1 MSFTDGL
8 GRAVNYLRLSVTDR
22 CNLRCAYC
30 SRREQTEYIP
40 HENILRYE
48 EMLVIIRAVRGMGVN
63 KVRLTGGEPF
73 VRKDFLAF
81 LGQLREEFPDLDLRI
96 TTNATLL
103 AGKAAALKLM
113 GIKVMN
119 ISLDTLDR
127 EKYQRITG
135 RDALP
140 EVLGAVHEC
149 LDRGIKVKL
158 NAVAIKG
165 FNDEEL
171 PAFLDLVRALPVDLR
186 FIEYMPMGGCLEWTE
201 GKLWKADDIL
211 AEASALAELTPLSPD
226 AVDRG
231 PSRIFAVAGGLGRLG
246 LISPMSRH
254 FCDSCNRLR
263 VTADGRLRTCLFS
276 DRTYKLLGYLRSSG
290 FNDSGLVRIIRRAM
304 ASKPLGYKL
313 VQERINGAAARDRA
327 MSAIGG

>member
-8 GRAVNYLRLSVTDR
+8 GRTVNYLRLSITDR

-40 HENILRYE
+40 HESILRYE
-48 EMLVIIRAVRGMGVN
+48 EMLTLVRAVRGMGVN

-103 AGKAAALKLM
+103 AGKVAALKLM
-113 GIKVMN
+113 GIKVLN

-127 EKYQRITG
+127 EKYRRITG
-135 RDALP
+135 RDSLP
-140 EVLGAVHEC
+140 EVMGAVHEC
-149 LDRGIKVKL
+149 LERGLRVKL

-171 PAFLDLVRALPVDLR
+171 PAFLDLVRQLPVELR

-201 GKLWKADDIL
+201 GRLWKAEEIL
-211 AEASALAELTPLSPD
+211 AAASALVELAPLDPEGS
-226 AVDRG
+226 DRG
-231 PSRIFAVAGGLGRLG
+231 PSRIFALAGGQGRVG

-263 VTADGRLRTCLFS
+263 LTADGRLRTCLFS
-276 DRTYKLLGYLRSSG
+276 DRTFRLLGYLRSSK
-290 FNDSGLVRIIRRAM
+290 FSEAGLVRIIRRAM
-304 ASKPLGYKL
+304 ATKPLGYKL
-313 VQERINGAAARDRA
+313 VQERINGAAIRDRA

>member
-1 MSFTDGL
+1 MSLTDGL
-8 GRAVNYLRLSVTDR
+8 GRTVNYLRLSITDR
-22 CNLRCAYC
+22 CNLQCAYC
-30 SRREQTEYIP
+30 SRRQNTEFIP
-40 HENILRYE
+40 HGRILRYE
-48 EMLVIIRAVRGMGVN
+48 EMLALIRAARGLGVN

-81 LGQLREEFPDLDLRI
+81 LGMLREAFPDLDLRI

-103 AGKAAALKLM
+103 AGKAAALKLL
-113 GIKVMN
+113 GVRVLN

-127 EKYQRITG
+127 GKYRRITG
-135 RDALP
+135 RDVLP
-140 EVLGAVHEC
+140 QVLAAMHEC
-149 LDRGIKVKL
+149 LGKGLKVKL

-171 PAFLDLVRALPVDLR
+171 PAFLDLARELPVDVR

-201 GKLWKADDIL
+201 GRLWRADDIL
-211 AEASALAELTPLSPD
+211 AAAMALADLSPLD
-226 AVDRG
+226 PGEGARG
-231 PSRIFAVAGGLGRLG
+231 PSRVFALAGGRGRLG

-276 DRTYKLLGYLRSSG
+276 DKSYRLLGFLRSSG
-290 FNDSGLVRIIRRAM
+290 YSDAGLERIIRRAL

-313 VQERINGAAARDRA
+313 LEERISGGAARDRA

>member
-40 HENILRYE
+40 HESIMRYE
-48 EMLVIIRAVRGMGVN
+48 EMLTLIRAVRGMGVN

-81 LGQLREEFPDLDLRI
+81 LGLLREEFPDLDLRI

-113 GIKVMN
+113 GVKVLN

-127 EKYQRITG
+127 EKYRRITG

-140 EVLGAVHEC
+140 DVLSAVHEC
-149 LDRGIKVKL
+149 LGRGLKVKL

-171 PAFLDLVRALPVDLR
+171 PAFLDLVRELPVELR

-201 GKLWKADDIL
+201 GRLWKAEEIL
-211 AEASALAELTPLSPD
+211 AAASALADLAPLSPD
-226 AVDRG
+226 GADRG
-231 PSRIFAVAGGLGRLG
+231 PSRMFSVAGGRGRVG

-276 DRTYKLLGYLRSSG
+276 DRTFRLLGYLRAAG
-290 FNDSGLVRIIRRAM
+290 FSEAGLARIIRRAM
-304 ASKPLGYKL
+304 ATKPLGYKL
-313 VQERINGAAARDRA
+313 VEERINGAAARDRA

>member
-1 MSFTDGL
+1 MSFTDGR
-8 GRAVNYLRLSVTDR
+8 GRTVNYLRLSVTDR

-30 SRREQTEYIP
+30 SRRERTEYIP
-40 HENILRYE
+40 HESILRYE
-48 EMLVIIRAVRGMGVN
+48 EMLTLVRAVRGLGVN

-81 LGQLREEFPDLDLRI
+81 LGLLREEFPDLDLRI

-113 GIKVMN
+113 GIRVLN

-127 EKYQRITG
+127 EKYRRITG
-135 RDALP
+135 RDSLP
-140 EVLGAVHEC
+140 EVLAAVREC
-149 LDRGIKVKL
+149 LDRGLKVKL
-158 NAVAIKG
+158 NAVAIRG

-171 PAFLDLVRALPVDLR
+171 PAFLDLVRKHPVDLR

-201 GKLWKADDIL
+201 GRLWKADEIL
-211 AEASALAELTPLSPD
+211 AAASALADLTPLSPD
-226 AVDRG
+226 AADRG
-231 PSRIFAVAGGLGRLG
+231 PSRIFAVAGGQGRLG

-276 DRTYKLLGYLRSSG
+276 DRTFRLLGYLRSSG
-290 FNDSGLVRIIRRAM
+290 FGEAGLIRIIRRAM
-304 ASKPLGYKL
+304 ATKPLGYQL
-313 VQERINGAAARDRA
+313 VAERINGAAARDRA

>member
-8 GRAVNYLRLSVTDR
+8 GREVNYLRLSVTDR

-48 EMLVIIRAVRGMGVN
+48 EMLAVVRAVRGLGVN

-81 LGQLREEFPDLDLRI
+81 LGLLREEFPDLDLRI

-103 AGKAAALKLM
+103 GGKAAALKLM
-113 GIKVMN
+113 GVKVLN

-127 EKYQRITG
+127 EKYRRITG
-135 RDALP
+135 RDTLP
-140 EVLGAVHEC
+140 EVLAAVHEC
-149 LDRGIKVKL
+149 LDRGLHVKL

-171 PAFLDLVRALPVDLR
+171 PAFLDLVRTLPVELR

-201 GKLWKADDIL
+201 GRLWKADEIL
-211 AEASALAELTPLSPD
+211 AAASALAELTPLTPEGP
-226 AVDRG
+226 DRG
-231 PSRIFAVAGGLGRLG
+231 PSRMFAVAGGQGRLG

-276 DRTYKLLGYLRSSG
+276 DRTFRLLGYLRSSA
-290 FNDSGLVRIIRRAM
+290 FNEAGLVRIIRRAM
-304 ASKPLGYKL
+304 ATKPLGYQL